1 MHHASTAGYAGSVT
15 NRWQGPRK
23 RGVEIVGI
31 ILGFVFLWPAALA
44 YLVWKL
50 LGYPIPAPVAEFVDR
65 NFSRNA
71 GARAA
76 RFYPGSYRTGN
87 LAFDEYRRG
96 EIDRL
101 EAERRKL
108 DEEAREF
115 ATFVEDL
122 KRAKDREEFDAFM
135 AKRRAGAA
143 TPPEAGA
150 NI

>member
-1 MHHASTAGYAGSVT
+1 MHHASAAGYAGSVT

-50 LGYPIPAPVAEFVDR
+50 LGYPIPVQVTDFIERHFS
-65 NFSRNA
+65 SRNA
-71 GARAA
+71 APRAA
-76 RFYPGSYRTGN
+76 RFYTGAYRTGN
-87 LAFDEYRRG
+87 FAFDEYRRS
-96 EIDRL
+96 EIERL

-115 ATFVEDL
+115 AGFVEEL

-135 AKRRAGAA
+135 AKRRAAA
-143 TPPEAGA
+143 APNEAGA
-150 NI
+150 YI